1 MKNCF
6 HVIEQKPSQQT
17 VTPVRLRLLSTNEI
31 AENLAEFHQQANKHL
46 PSFSMCVLILT
57 TYIGTQ
63 VVNYEHRRTI
73 NWEKVHALKNRF
85 SEYKENVASSSFT
98 KIPIFNSRESQ
109 NQ

>member
-17 VTPVRLRLLSTNEI
+17 VTSVRLRLLSTNEI
-31 AENLAEFHQQANKHL
+31 AENLAEFHQQENKHR

-73 NWEKVHALKNRF
+73 NWEKMH
-85 SEYKENVASSSFT
+85 
-98 KIPIFNSRESQ
+98 
-109 NQ
+109 